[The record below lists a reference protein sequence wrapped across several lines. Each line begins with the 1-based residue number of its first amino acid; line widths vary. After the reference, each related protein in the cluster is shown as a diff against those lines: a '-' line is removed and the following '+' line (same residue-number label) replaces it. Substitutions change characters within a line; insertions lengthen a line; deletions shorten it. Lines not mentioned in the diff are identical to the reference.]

1 MRKHKLTTPELLFIV
16 GTRIAFA
23 LGVSLLLSDR
33 LSKRARKIAGSIL
46 LGIGIIT
53 TPPAALKVLGKI

>member
-33 LSKRARKIAGSIL
+33 LSKRARKVAGGIL